1 MENYSYL
8 VILRKVDNMYL
19 VYVPDFDINTEG
31 YDLADALTMAKDAIT
46 ETALAL
52 RDSKRK
58 LPLPG
63 SKHYVMQ
70 KGDIGRYVE
79 VGKVNDYIE

>member
-8 VILRKVDNMYL
+8 VILHKVDNMYL

-63 SKHYVMQ
+63 SKHYVMLE
-70 KGDIGRYVE
+70 GDIERYVE
-79 VGKVNDYIE
+79 VDIGY